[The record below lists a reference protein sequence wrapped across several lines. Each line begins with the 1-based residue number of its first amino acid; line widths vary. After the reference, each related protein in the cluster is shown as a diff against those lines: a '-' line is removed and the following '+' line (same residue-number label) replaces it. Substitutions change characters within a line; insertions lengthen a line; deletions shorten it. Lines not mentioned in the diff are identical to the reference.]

1 MSSYLNAHSTAHTNH
16 LPDGRNYRFAGE
28 DVGEQWVAIGG
39 GGLGRGRKARP
50 RSTVTKI
57 YTAVARRGGIIPRSS
72 FFPPPPP
79 ASAPPLRLGQAIQSS
94 HHIDLYI
101 LSPLRPLDNTQ
112 WRTLHPPESGTP
124 GSSSSTCHLISDN
137 PLTRPSAGILAPS
150 PTMLATTPSACW
162 VVLLRAVS
170 PTLVLRLLMSQNVTC
185 RYVGYFFLSLRR
197 SVPLSLC
204 CSRPYALC
212 FLRGFSTRTCDERD
226 KFDFGRPGFR

>member
-1 MSSYLNAHSTAHTNH
+1 MSSYLNAYSTAHTKH

-28 DVGEQWVAIGG
+28 DVGERRVAIGG

-50 RSTVTKI
+50 RSTVAKI

-79 ASAPPLRLGQAIQSS
+79 ASAPPLRLGQATQSS

-124 GSSSSTCHLISDN
+124 GSFYVDVSPHADN
-137 PLTRPSAGILAPS
+137 PAHPLFLRYLGPVPHDVSYYSKCMLGGALACGITHAGI
-150 PTMLATTPSACW
+150 TP
-162 VVLLRAVS
+162 LD
-170 PTLVLRLLMSQNVTC
+170 VTKC
-185 RYVGYFFLSLRR
+185 NMQVR
-197 SVPLSLC
+197 
-204 CSRPYALC
+204 
-212 FLRGFSTRTCDERD
+212 
-226 KFDFGRPGFR
+226 K